1 VRISGLLAAG
11 LGALVMMMVMMS
23 AALADQGHSHG
34 GASVPPRPAGFDYDP
49 PKPGSYRL
57 PPLGTAADGVA
68 LDETGAERRL
78 HDLMKQDVTVL
89 SFIYTRCGD
98 LCPLGTLLM
107 RDLHEATAGDPDLAA
122 GLRLI
127 TMSFDPDYDTPEVM
141 AREAQALRGGTGA
154 DWVFLTAR
162 DKPELADILSAY
174 DQRVLAKA
182 DPDSPGGPLA
192 HQLRVYLIDREL
204 RVRNIYSLDFL
215 DPRLVMADI
224 RTLKLEE
231 AGTSCGAS
239 DCHDDLAEM
248 GVGPHMGQGVGGA
261 VERED
266 AVDRQAQAAGRDGV
280 R

>member
-1 VRISGLLAAG
+1 VKR
-11 LGALVMMMVMMS
+11 
-23 AALADQGHSHG
+23 
-34 GASVPPRPAGFDYDP
+34 
-49 PKPGSYRL
+49 
-57 PPLGTAADGVA
+57 
-68 LDETGAERRL
+68 E
-78 HDLMKQDVTVL
+78 
-89 SFIYTRCGD
+89 RCGATRVD
-98 LCPLGTLLM
+98 WYLL
-107 RDLHEATAGDPDLAA
+107 T
-122 GLRLI
+122 
-127 TMSFDPDYDTPEVM
+127 V
-141 AREAQALRGGTGA
+141 
-154 DWVFLTAR
+154 R
-162 DKPELADILSAY
+162 DKEERQRVLTAY
-174 DQRVLAKA
+174 DQRVLTLANPNA
-182 DPDSPGGPLA
+182 PGSPL

-215 DPRLVMADI
+215 NPRLVMADI

>member
-1 VRISGLLAAG
+1 LLAAG
-11 LGALVMMMVMMS
+11 LGALMMMT

-34 GASVPPRPAGFDYDP
+34 GGSVGASEPPGPAGFDYDP

-68 LDETGAERRL
+68 LDETGMERRL
-78 HDLMKQDVTVL
+78 HDLMKQGITVL

-98 LCPLGTLLM
+98 LCPLGTMLM
-107 RDLHEATAGDPDLAA
+107 RDLHEATAADPALAA

-141 AREAQALRGGTGA
+141 AREAQALRGGQGA
-154 DWVFLTAR
+154 DPGVDWVFLTAR
-162 DKPELADILSAY
+162 DKRELGGILAAY

-231 AGTSCGAS
+231 AGKREFSKI
-239 DCHDDLAEM
+239 
-248 GVGPHMGQGVGGA
+248 GGS
-261 VERED
+261 R
-266 AVDRQAQAAGRDGV
+266 GG
-280 R
+280 

>member
-1 VRISGLLAAG
+1 VRISGLLGAG
-11 LGALVMMMVMMS
+11 LGALVTMS
-23 AALADQGHSHG
+23 VALADQGHSHG
-34 GASVPPRPAGFDYDP
+34 GASEPLRPAGFDYDP
-49 PKPGSYRL
+49 PIPGSYRL
-57 PPLGTAADGVA
+57 PPLGMAADGIA

-141 AREAQALRGGTGA
+141 AREAQALRGDRGA

-162 DKPELADILSAY
+162 DKRELGDILAAY

-182 DPDSPGGPLA
+182 DPDSLGGPLA

-231 AGTSCGAS
+231 AAKSCGAS
-239 DCHDDLAEM
+239 GCHDDLAEM
-248 GVGPHMGQGVGGA
+248 GVGPHMGQGVGGP

-266 AVDRQAQAAGRDGV
+266 TVDRQPQAAGRDGI

>member
-11 LGALVMMMVMMS
+11 LLILVMMSV
-23 AALADQGHSHG
+23 ALADQGHSHG
-34 GASVPPRPAGFDYDP
+34 GSGGGASEPPRPAGFDYDP

-57 PPLGTAADGVA
+57 PPLATAADGIA

-141 AREAQALRGGTGA
+141 AREAQALRGDRGA

-162 DKPELADILSAY
+162 DKRELADILAAY
-174 DQRVLAKA
+174 DQRVLAKT

-192 HQLRVYLIDREL
+192 HQLRVYLIDRKL

-231 AGTSCGAS
+231 AAESCGTS

-248 GVGPHMGQGVGGA
+248 SVGPHMGQGVGGA